1 MRFNKDLLLIN
12 RSPFGTEVL
21 VIYTGGTMGMGI
33 ALTGKDE
40 VLMPR
45 DFSRLSE
52 TVPELLRLNP
62 NITLITAER
71 PLDSTNVKPSDW
83 VDIARLI
90 ADNYDRYDGFVVL
103 HGTDTM
109 AYTASA
115 LSFMLQGLDKP
126 VVFTGAQLPLESVRT
141 DAREHLITSITIAG
155 DQQKGVAFVPEVS
168 IYFDGHLYRAN
179 RARKSHSN
187 YFDAFGS
194 FNYPLLA
201 EAGIRIEYN
210 QDTIMHPSKTKFQ
223 FLGALEERV
232 VMVKWY
238 PGLTA
243 AVFEAM
249 TSDPDLK
256 GIVLETFGMG
266 NATTDAW
273 LEPTLRKL
281 IAQGVVILNVS
292 QCPGGR
298 VVQGRYETSKHLK
311 LAGVVGGG
319 DMSSEA
325 ALAKLMF
332 VLGNEPY
339 NSNPEKYLQENL
351 RGELS
356 VE

>member
-45 DFSRLSE
+45 DFSRLTE

-62 NITLITAER
+62 NISLISAEK

-83 VDIARLI
+83 ISIAELI
-90 ADNYDRYDGFVVL
+90 TENYDRYDGFVVL

-115 LSFMLQGLDKP
+115 LSFMLKGLDKP

-141 DAREHLITSITIAG
+141 DAREHLITAITIAG
-155 DQQKGVAFVPEVS
+155 DRLNGITVIPEVS
-168 IYFDGHLYRAN
+168 IYFNGHLYRAN
-179 RARKSHSN
+179 RASKSHSN
-187 YFDAFGS
+187 FFDAFGS
-194 FNYPLLA
+194 YNYPVLA
-201 EAGIRIEYN
+201 EAGIRIECN
-210 QDTIMHPSKTKFQ
+210 DDAIAKPTSSKFQ
-223 FLGALEERV
+223 LLNKLEEHV
-232 VMVKWY
+232 VMVRWY
-238 PGLTA
+238 PGLTES
-243 AVFEAM
+243 VFEAM
-249 TSDPDLK
+249 TSASDLK
-256 GIVLETFGMG
+256 GLVIQTFGMG
-266 NATTDAW
+266 NAPTEAW
-273 LEPTLRKL
+273 LEPALRSL
-281 IAQGVVILNVS
+281 IARGVVVLNVS
-292 QCPGGR
+292 QCSGGR

-311 LAGVVGGG
+311 LAGVVSGG
-319 DMSSEA
+319 DMSAEA

-332 VLGNEPY
+332 VLANEPY
-339 NSNPEKYLQENL
+339 ASNPEKYLQEDL
-351 RGELS
+351 RGELT

>member
-52 TVPELLRLNP
+52 SVPELLRLP
-62 NITLITAER
+62 VNISLVSAEQ
-71 PLDSTNVKPSDW
+71 PLDSTNVKPEDW
-83 VDIARLI
+83 ISIATLI
-90 ADNYDRYDGFVVL
+90 AENYDRYNGFVVL

-115 LSFMLQGLDKP
+115 LSFMLQDLDKP
-126 VVFTGAQLPLESVRT
+126 VVFTGAQLPLDSVRT
-141 DAREHLITSITIAG
+141 DAREHLISSISIAG
-155 DQQKGVAFVPEVS
+155 EIQNGQSAVPEVS

-179 RARKSHSN
+179 RASKSHSN

-201 EAGIRIEYN
+201 EAGIRIEYHQGSIIKN
-210 QDTIMHPSKTKFQ
+210 KPGKFK
-223 FLGALEERV
+223 LLDNLDERV
-232 VMVKWY
+232 IVVKWY
-238 PGLTA
+238 PGLTKE
-243 AVFEAM
+243 VFEAM
-249 TSDPDLK
+249 TSVEGLK
-256 GIVLETFGMG
+256 GIVLESYGMG
-266 NATTDAW
+266 NIPTDGW
-273 LEPTLRKL
+273 IEPALRAL
-281 IAQGVVILNVS
+281 IAKGVVILNVS

-311 LAGVVGGG
+311 KSGVIGGG

-332 VLGNEPY
+332 VLGHEEY
-339 NSNPEKYLQENL
+339 STNPEKHLQEDL
-351 RGELS
+351 RGELT